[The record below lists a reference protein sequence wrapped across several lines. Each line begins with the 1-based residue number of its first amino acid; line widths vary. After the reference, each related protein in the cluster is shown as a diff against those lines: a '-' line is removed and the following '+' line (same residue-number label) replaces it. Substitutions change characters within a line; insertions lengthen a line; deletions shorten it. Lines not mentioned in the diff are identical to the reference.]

1 MAKEM
6 KRVLRENTTVDT
18 QTGEVLKRE
27 TTVQFSKEPGFVK
40 LYFDCLGVYIKNDG
54 LSASLNDMLRS
65 PSPCKL
71 CTRRQIVHLGAY
83 DKEQICKAT
92 HKSMRRLEQA
102 ITTWVKNRVLIRVAR
117 GIYQV
122 NPFIF
127 GAEIGE
133 ISPIYAQPLTSPKA
147 LLPLHDYKDGHYE
160 ELDTQNTS
168 ETHEDAL
175 EGASE
180 QEQVQEHQ

>member
-71 CTRRQIVHLGAY
+71 CTRRANRTPWRIRQGANLQS
-83 DKEQICKAT
+83 D

-122 NPFIF
+122 NPLFF
-127 GAEIGE
+127 MRRLAR
-133 ISPIYAQPLTSPKA
+133 YRQFTRNL
-147 LLPLHDYKDGHYE
+147 
-160 ELDTQNTS
+160 
-168 ETHEDAL
+168 
-175 EGASE
+175 
-180 QEQVQEHQ
+180 

>member
-1 MAKEM
+1 M
-6 KRVLRENTTVDT
+6 LL
-18 QTGEVLKRE
+18 EVLHRASYA
-27 TTVQFSKEPGFVK
+27 Q
-40 LYFDCLGVYIKNDG
+40 DG
-54 LSASLNDMLRS
+54 
-65 PSPCKL
+65 
-71 CTRRQIVHLGAY
+71 QIVHLGAY

-127 GAEIGE
+127 LAGDWRDIANLRATFNFSEG
-133 ISPIYAQPLTSPKA
+133 SVTVTR
-147 LLPLHDYKDGHYE
+147 DYKDGHYE

>member
-71 CTRRQIVHLGAY
+71 CTRRG
-83 DKEQICKAT
+83 
-92 HKSMRRLEQA
+92 KSYTLAHTTRSKFAKRLTRA
-102 ITTWVKNRVLIRVAR
+102 CA
-117 GIYQV
+117 
-122 NPFIF
+122 
-127 GAEIGE
+127 A
-133 ISPIYAQPLTSPKA
+133 
-147 LLPLHDYKDGHYE
+147 
-160 ELDTQNTS
+160 
-168 ETHEDAL
+168 
-175 EGASE
+175 
-180 QEQVQEHQ
+180 

>member
-54 LSASLNDMLRS
+54 LSASLNDVLLES

-71 CTRRQIVHLGAY
+71 CKTGKSYTLAHTTKGKFAKRLTRVCA
-83 DKEQICKAT
+83 A
-92 HKSMRRLEQA
+92 
-102 ITTWVKNRVLIRVAR
+102 
-117 GIYQV
+117 
-122 NPFIF
+122 
-127 GAEIGE
+127 
-133 ISPIYAQPLTSPKA
+133 
-147 LLPLHDYKDGHYE
+147 
-160 ELDTQNTS
+160 
-168 ETHEDAL
+168 
-175 EGASE
+175 
-180 QEQVQEHQ
+180 